1 MAQDTPDRTHK
12 QPIQVRLREKWH
24 DLTQDTDREP
34 YHRSRTRPSSCED
47 AELQEGGSALSKY
60 PMGNQAGEY
69 HRDVGDSPQLIE
81 GEEGSIL
88 EPLCTELVD
97 PEPTPNLPFEV

>member
-1 MAQDTPDRTHK
+1 
-12 QPIQVRLREKWH
+12 
-24 DLTQDTDREP
+24 
-34 YHRSRTRPSSCED
+34 
-47 AELQEGGSALSKY
+47 
-60 PMGNQAGEY
+60 MGNQAGEY